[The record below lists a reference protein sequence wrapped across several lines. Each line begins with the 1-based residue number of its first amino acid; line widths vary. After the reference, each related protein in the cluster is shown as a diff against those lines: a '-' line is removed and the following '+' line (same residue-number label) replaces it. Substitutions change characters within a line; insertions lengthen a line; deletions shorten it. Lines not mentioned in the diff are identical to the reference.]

1 MSHEPTSSLVASERR
16 TFSALALMGA
26 AVVALLLVAVTGTIL
41 LESPSMDLLPGS
53 TTQDAAID
61 ALVILILHV

>member
-41 LESPSMDLLPGS
+41 LESPSMNLPGS

-61 ALVILILHV
+61 ALVILILQV